1 MQRMISMCK
10 TYRGDKKKICDYLKK
25 KKVAKTSDI
34 VFDLRLDARKVWQIT
49 NELEK
54 DGIVFTNL

>member
-1 MQRMISMCK
+1 MQREVNVCRRYS
-10 TYRGDKKKICDYLKK
+10 GDRKKICDYLKK

-34 VFDLRLDARKVWQIT
+34 VFDLQIDARKVWKIT

>member
-1 MQRMISMCK
+1 MCK
-10 TYRGDKKKICDYLKK
+10 PYSGDKKKICDYLKK
-25 KKVAKTSDI
+25 RKVAKTSDI
-34 VFDLRLDARKVWQIT
+34 VFDLQIDARKVWQIT

>member
-1 MQRMISMCK
+1 MCK

>member
-1 MQRMISMCK
+1 MQRGANVCK
-10 TYRGDKKKICDYLKK
+10 VYTKDKKKICDYLRK

-34 VFDLRLDARKVWQIT
+34 VFDLQIDARKVWKIT

-54 DGIVFTNL
+54 DGIIFTNL